1 MNKVIGLSL
10 LLLGCGGD
18 QVLPPVE
25 TCSDE
30 LLSVD
35 YLITG
40 QSNAMAEGVDWSYFE
55 DKTGFKTYNIAVGGK
70 MSAWLRRNLDVE
82 AVSCMKNLK
91 GVFYIHGEADSMY
104 GNAKDYRNHT
114 RIYLNNILEYS
125 GAESVYISTVGYRV
139 EPEHDGK
146 FEAIRSVQYLF
157 SQAYENWHIAFDDAK
172 RFRDWGMLE
181 DQIHFS
187 EEGDQ
192 MMMDAFAESVW
203 STQ

>member
-91 GVFYIHGEADSMY
+91 GVFLH
-104 GNAKDYRNHT
+104 
-114 RIYLNNILEYS
+114 
-125 GAESVYISTVGYRV
+125 
-139 EPEHDGK
+139 P
-146 FEAIRSVQYLF
+146 
-157 SQAYENWHIAFDDAK
+157 W
-172 RFRDWGMLE
+172 
-181 DQIHFS
+181 
-187 EEGDQ
+187 
-192 MMMDAFAESVW
+192 
-203 STQ
+203 